1 MQQRQKPSWG
11 GPRPNAGRRHK
22 AGRQHLNF
30 EPEDA
35 LDIFRLTKYHRALL
49 GNKELTEEQIVMR
62 LVHREWQAIL
72 DAHPGEDIEEMQEPY
87 IL

>member
-1 MQQRQKPSWG
+1 MQQKQDTRWG
-11 GPRPNAGRRHK
+11 GRRPNAGRRRK
-22 AGRQHLNF
+22 PGRQHLNF
-30 EPEDA
+30 GPEDA

-49 GNKELTEEQIVMR
+49 GNKELTEEQIVML